1 MTQEKMRKVITACVS
16 AATVLLV
23 LLLSFLIYQWI
34 TIGVKN
40 RRIEQ
45 LENEIADIEKTL
57 QEDTEE
63 ARWYEEGP
71 GKSWAAIELGYV
83 LPESGD

>member
-1 MTQEKMRKVITACVS
+1 TACVS

-45 LENEIADIEKTL
+45 LEQEIADIEKTL
-57 QEDTEE
+57 QENTEE
-63 ARWYEEGP
+63 ALWYEEGP
-71 GKSWAAIELGYV
+71 GKAWAAIELGYIV
-83 LPESGD
+83 PESGD